1 MDLLRASDSIDAL
14 IERRVREKS
23 NANELEE
30 MYAESARRH
39 RERIRREHA
48 ALWYEYEMCL
58 AQNHRQLSEEHEAR
72 ALALLE
78 EPGGE
83 GVRT

>member
-23 NANELEE
+23 NANELQE
-30 MYAESARRH
+30 MYAESTRRD
-39 RERIRREHA
+39 RERRRRENA
-48 ALWYEYEMCL
+48 AQWYEYEMLL
-58 AQNHRQLSEEHEAR
+58 AENHRQLSEEHEAR

-78 EPGGE
+78 EG
-83 GVRT
+83 TS

>member
-14 IERRVREKS
+14 IERRATQRE
-23 NANELEE
+23 NANALEE
-30 MYAESARRH
+30 MYAESTRRH

-48 ALWYEYEMCL
+48 AQWYEYEMLL
-58 AQNHRQLSEEHEAR
+58 AENHRQLSEEHEAR

-78 EPGGE
+78 EGA
-83 GVRT
+83 